1 MVVTAPFILKNYK
14 QSSTAQHR
22 CKTNVVQQTVSRTD
36 SLALF
41 YAECQP
47 AQL

>member
-1 MVVTAPFILKNYK
+1 MVVTTPFILKNYK
-14 QSSTAQHR
+14 QSSTAQHGY
-22 CKTNVVQQTVSRTD
+22 KTNVVLQTVCRTD
-36 SLALF
+36 LLALF